1 MDITFPDY
9 ADSLATDQSQNDV
22 FLFNSNSNL
31 VRGNG
36 VSQRLSVPILSPT
49 FHQEVQALFIRE
61 RNRGIANPILVG
73 AIPFDMTQPTQLTA
87 PDWSERITALGYSL
101 SPFIDEAFS
110 HRVLEQSFTPSHG
123 NFVAMVEQALSIF
136 DSSPLKKVVLSK
148 ILTLTLD
155 RAIDIPRLLSNIMA
169 QNPNAYHFSVPF
181 EREVLVGAS
190 PELLLRKQGNRIF
203 SNPLAGSARRL
214 DCPDRDRQAAET
226 LLKSS
231 KDQYEHRLVVEAIRS
246 SLSPLIDQLSV
257 PDHPDLISTPTMW
270 HLSTQIEGTLSDI
283 NPPSMFDLIKHVH
296 PTPAM
301 CGTPTFDAQHYIRCL
316 EPHQRG
322 CFSGLVGWCDFQ
334 GNGEWAI
341 AIRCAQVS
349 GNKATLFAGAGV
361 VPDSNPESEWLETS
375 AKMRTM
381 LNAFG
386 IKEDVI

>member
-1 MDITFPDY
+1 MDSTFQDY
-9 ADSLATDQSQNDV
+9 AGALAINQSKNDV
-22 FLFNSNSNL
+22 FLFNSNGNL

-36 VSQRLSVPILSPT
+36 VSQRLSVPILSPD
-49 FHQEVQALFIRE
+49 FNQEVQAVFRRE

-73 AIPFDMTQPTQLTA
+73 AIPFDMRQPTHLIA
-87 PDWSERITALGYSL
+87 PDWSERINALGYSL
-101 SPFIDEAFS
+101 SPFMDEGFT
-110 HRVLEQSFTPSHG
+110 HRVMEHRFSPDHNDFLT
-123 NFVAMVEQALSIF
+123 MIEQALSIF
-136 DSSPLKKVVLSK
+136 EMGHLKKVVLSK
-148 ILTLTLD
+148 VLTLTLD
-155 RAIDIPRLLSNIMA
+155 RIIDIPRLLSNIMA
-169 QNPNAYHFSVPF
+169 QNPNAYHFSVPL
-181 EREVLVGAS
+181 ERDVLVGAS
-190 PELLLRKQGNRIF
+190 PELLLRKQGNKIF

-214 DCPDRDRQAAET
+214 DCPDRDRQAAQT
-226 LLKSS
+226 LLESS

-246 SLSPLIDQLSV
+246 SLSPLIHNLHI
-257 PDHPDLISTPTMW
+257 PDPPELISTPTMW
-270 HLSTQIEGTLSDI
+270 HLSTQIEATLADI
-283 NPPSMFDLIKHVH
+283 NPPSLFDLIKHVH

-301 CGTPTFDAQHYIRCL
+301 CGTPTLEAQHCIESL

-386 IKEDVI
+386 IKENVI